1 MPLEDTNVSGMVA
14 FIMHMMALYNRSVE
28 VGADGKFSTMST
40 TTEQGRP
47 VLAIMAVGDGVEAL
61 HTILRTNGR
70 PV

>member
-1 MPLEDTNVSGMVA
+1 MPLEDTDVSGMVT

-28 VGADGKFSTMST
+28 LSADGEFCTMST
-40 TTEQGRP
+40 TNDQGRP

-61 HTILRTNGR
+61 HTMLRTNGR